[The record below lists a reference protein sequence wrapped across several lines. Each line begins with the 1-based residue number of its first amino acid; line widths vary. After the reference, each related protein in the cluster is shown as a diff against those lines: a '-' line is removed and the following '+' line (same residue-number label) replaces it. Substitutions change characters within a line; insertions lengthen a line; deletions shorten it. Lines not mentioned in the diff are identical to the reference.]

1 LKLNLKNGIM
11 KKNLIRLF
19 WSTSSIL
26 CAIVLFAFVAPQ
38 DQKTA
43 AAWVVP
49 AKYKAMKNPTK
60 GDAASANVGK
70 MLYAKHCK
78 SCHGGMGL
86 GDGPKASSM
95 KTKIG
100 SFKDAKF
107 QSQADGEIYYQTY
120 VGRDEMTPFDKKIAE
135 EEDRWAVVNFLR
147 TLK

>member
-1 LKLNLKNGIM
+1 MM
-11 KKNLIRLF
+11 KKNLSVFFTGVCVVLGMM
-19 WSTSSIL
+19 
-26 CAIVLFAFVAPQ
+26 VLFAFIAPQ
-38 DQKTA
+38 DQKA
-43 AAWVVP
+43 GAPWQVP

-60 GDAASANVGK
+60 ADAASTNVGK
-70 MLYAKHCK
+70 MLYTKHCK

-86 GDGPKASSM
+86 GDGPKASAM

-107 QSQADGEIYYQTY
+107 QSQTDGEIYFQTF

-135 EEDRWAVVNFLR
+135 EEDRWAVVNFVR

>member
-1 LKLNLKNGIM
+1 M
-11 KKNLIRLF
+11 KKKLISLI
-19 WSTSSIL
+19 WGTGGIL
-26 CAIVLFAFVAPQ
+26 CMIVLFAFVAPQ
-38 DQKTA
+38 DQKVG
-43 AAWVVP
+43 AAWEIP
-49 AKYKAMKNPTK
+49 AKYKAMKNPAK

-78 SCHGGMGL
+78 SCHGGTGL

-107 QSQADGEIYYQTY
+107 QAQTDGEIYYQT
-120 VGRDEMTPFDKKIAE
+120 VIGRDEMIAFDKKITE
-135 EEDRWAVVNFLR
+135 EEDRWAIVNFVR

>member
-1 LKLNLKNGIM
+1 MKMRIKSGI
-11 KKNLIRLF
+11 RTA
-19 WSTSSIL
+19 S
-26 CAIVLFAFVAPQ
+26 IVLGLVIFFAFIAPQ
-38 DQKTA
+38 DQKA
-43 AAWVVP
+43 GAPWNIP
-49 AKYKAMKNPTK
+49 AKYKTMKNATS

-78 SCHGGMGL
+78 SSHGGTGL

-107 QSQADGEIYYQTY
+107 QGQTDGEIYYQTY
-120 VGRDEMTPFDKKIAE
+120 VGRDEMTPFDKKIPE

>member
-1 LKLNLKNGIM
+1 MM
-11 KKNLIRLF
+11 KKNLSDLF
-19 WSTSSIL
+19 AGVFVVL
-26 CAIVLFAFVAPQ
+26 GMMVLFAFVAPQ
-38 DQKTA
+38 DQKA
-43 AAWVVP
+43 GAPWQIP

-60 GDAASANVGK
+60 ADAASTNVGK
-70 MLYAKHCK
+70 MLYTKHCK

-107 QSQADGEIYYQTY
+107 QAQTDGEIYFQTY

-135 EEDRWAVVNFLR
+135 EEDRWAVVNFVR

>member
-1 LKLNLKNGIM
+1 M
-11 KKNLIRLF
+11 KKNLSGLF
-19 WSTSSIL
+19 LSLS
-26 CAIVLFAFVAPQ
+26 AVLGLIALLSFAAPQ
-38 DQKTA
+38 DQKA
-43 AAWVVP
+43 SAPWVIP

-60 GDAASANVGK
+60 ADAASVNVGK

-78 SCHGGMGL
+78 SCHGGVGL

-107 QSQADGEIYYQTY
+107 QSLTDGEIYFQTY

-135 EEDRWAVVNFLR
+135 EEDRWAVVNFVR

>member
-1 LKLNLKNGIM
+1 MIA
-11 KKNLIRLF
+11 F
-19 WSTSSIL
+19 FS
-26 CAIVLFAFVAPQ
+26 FVAPQ

-43 AAWVVP
+43 AAWVIP
-49 AKYKAMKNPTK
+49 AKYKTMKNTVK
-60 GDAASANVGK
+60 GDAASVNVGK

-78 SCHGGMGL
+78 SCHGSMGL

-107 QSQADGEIYYQTY
+107 QSQTDGEIYYQTMI
-120 VGRDEMTPFDKKIAE
+120 GRDEMTPFEKKITE
-135 EEDRWAVVNFLR
+135 EEDRWAIVNYVR